1 MPRRAFTQGRS
12 ARGTRR
18 PGLTNWARTTFRN
31 TVVAAGTKVLVASFV
46 LSNAGINEVVRRT
59 RGRFLFTSDQGTIF
73 EGSVAA
79 FGFVVVNDL
88 ALAAGVAS
96 MPGPITDANDDGWFV
111 WESMPMLQGNT
122 DGSSSASVGVGGA
135 NYGAEFDSKAMRRV
149 EEGFGIAVVAEVAS
163 VAVEL
168 TMGISLLTSRS

>member
-1 MPRRAFTQGRS
+1 MP
-12 ARGTRR
+12 ARGFTRGRPRQTTRR
-18 PGLTNWARTTFRN
+18 SGLTNWARTTFRN
-31 TVVAAGTKVLVASFV
+31 SVVAAGTKVLVASFV

-59 RGRFLFTSDQGTIF
+59 RGRFLFTSDQAAIF

-79 FGFVVVNDL
+79 FGMIVVNDL

-96 MPGPITDANDDGWFV
+96 IPGPITDANDDGWFV

-122 DGSSSASVGVGGA
+122 DGSSSSAVGVGGA
-135 NYGAEFDSKAMRRV
+135 NYGVEFDSKAMRRV

-163 VAVEL
+163 VTVEL
-168 TMGISLLTSRS
+168 TMGISLLTSCT